1 MGVDKEAVQALSY
14 QIWEREG
21 RPHGRDQEH
30 WFQAEVELARE
41 QAKLDAAARSTSP
54 RARASK
60 NRRGKAAKK
69 S

>member
-30 WFQAEVELARE
+30 WFQAEAELARE